1 MTAEDRLF
9 TVQDRLAQ
17 CTLPHWQ
24 TQQHTST
31 AEDRLFTVQDRL
43 AQCTLPHW
51 QTQQHTSTAEDR
63 LCTVHLT
70 TLADTAAHQHS

>member
-9 TVQDRLAQ
+9 TVQ
-17 CTLPHWQ
+17 
-24 TQQHTST
+24 
-31 AEDRLFTVQDRL
+31 DRLFTVQDRL